1 VSVPESRR
9 IRAREEVSCR
19 DVDGEA
25 IRYFFNGL
33 PKERRGAVQTHL
45 AQCPQCR
52 RKLDLFARLWAQT
65 RERGPRQG

>member
-9 IRAREEVSCR
+9 SPARQEVSCR

-33 PKERRGAVQTHL
+33 PKERRDEVQTHL
-45 AQCPQCR
+45 AQCPRCR
-52 RKLDLFARLWAQT
+52 RKLDLFAHLWART